1 MKLKVRCPSCAK
13 LYEVESEDIL
23 NEAPLFQCI
32 SCESRF
38 SFEYPP
44 SELDKI
50 PTFIVN
56 NPQQLLTKDSAMDS
70 LDYSNS
76 MNLNVSLSIE
86 SFIAGGA
93 KHQVVRK
100 VHTAKSLR
108 DATQVPIVSRETK
121 PNQRAANEAHIMSC
135 PKCGALNV
143 NGLVECYSCRVIFDR
158 LIGLP
163 QDTTLRALPSLVR
176 RWKNLLENFDD
187 QALHDDF
194 IRNCHAL
201 DALRFALL
209 KYEEIKSAQGGD
221 FLCDQNIAKINS
233 LLLVKLAQNSN
244 LSKVKHGDVR
254 DNSRPQ
260 WIKYLYWFPYV
271 LSSLLMFWGMISLGN
286 RNLIGVGV
294 ALLCMSSGL
303 IVMIKGKISVS
314 DFLN

>member
-1 MKLKVRCPSCAK
+1 

-50 PTFIVN
+50 STFVVN
-56 NPQQLLTKDSAMDS
+56 NPQQLLPKDSYMGS
-70 LDYSNS
+70 LDHSSSVNS
-76 MNLNVSLSIE
+76 NVSLPIE

-93 KHQVVRK
+93 RHQAVRK
-100 VHTAKSLR
+100 NHTVK
-108 DATQVPIVSRETK
+108 DPPDFIQVPMVNKESK
-121 PNQRAANEAHIMSC
+121 PKQRAVNEANMISC

-143 NGLVECYSCRVIFDR
+143 NGLAECYSCRVIFER
-158 LIGLP
+158 LVGLP
-163 QDTTLRALPSLVR
+163 LDTTLRAQPSLVR
-176 RWKNLLENFDD
+176 RWKSLLENFDD
-187 QALHDDF
+187 QVLHDDF
-194 IRNCHAL
+194 IQNCHEL

-209 KYEEIKSAQGGD
+209 KYEEIKTAQGGD
-221 FLCDQNIAKINS
+221 FICDQNIAKING
-233 LLLVKLAQNSN
+233 LLLVKLAQSST
-244 LSKVKHGDVR
+244 LSKTRRGEVSE
-254 DNSRPQ
+254 NPRPQ

-271 LSSLLMFWGMISLGN
+271 LSSLLIFWGMISLGN

-303 IVMIKGKISVS
+303 IVMFKGKISIS